1 MAEKATMSDIKR
13 CVIITGMSGSGKST
27 ALRILEDM
35 GFFPIDNIP
44 PAALPQ
50 VLDLLRSH
58 DSATLH
64 GVVAVTDARG
74 GALLEGFEDVVTRLR
89 SYIPMIKV
97 IFLDASD
104 DSLVRRYEQT
114 RRRHPMGAELALS
127 EAIAKERKTLA
138 PIREIADMVVDT
150 TELSIQDLRNMLLAA
165 LAMDQAQPTVIIS
178 SFGYKYGI
186 PSDSDFVFD
195 VRFLENPFY
204 VPQLRHLSGKDEAV
218 QDYLLKAPG
227 TIDFMKRCIDLIT
240 FSLPLYRY
248 TGKIQVHIA
257 FGCTGGRHRSVA
269 IAEWLAKHFL
279 ERGEKCFVNHRDIEK
294 EAGRT

>member
-1 MAEKATMSDIKR
+1 
-13 CVIITGMSGSGKST
+13 
-27 ALRILEDM
+27 
-35 GFFPIDNIP
+35 
-44 PAALPQ
+44 
-50 VLDLLRSH
+50 
-58 DSATLH
+58 
-64 GVVAVTDARG
+64 
-74 GALLEGFEDVVTRLR
+74 
-89 SYIPMIKV
+89 
-97 IFLDASD
+97 
-104 DSLVRRYEQT
+104 
-114 RRRHPMGAELALS
+114 
-127 EAIAKERKTLA
+127 
-138 PIREIADMVVDT
+138 
-150 TELSIQDLRNMLLAA
+150 MLLAA
-165 LAMDQAQPTVIIS
+165 LAMDQAQPAIIIS

-204 VPQLRHLSGKDEAV
+204 VPQLRYLSGKDEAV

-257 FGCTGGRHRSVA
+257 VGCTGGRHRSVA
-269 IAEWLAKHFL
+269 VAEWLAKHFL

>member
-1 MAEKATMSDIKR
+1 MSDIKC

-44 PAALPQ
+44 PAAIPQ

-114 RRRHPMGAELALS
+114 RRRHPMGAELVLS
-127 EAIAKERKTLA
+127 EAIARERKTLA
-138 PIREIADMVVDT
+138 PIREIADLVVDT

-165 LAMDQAQPTVIIS
+165 LAMDQAQPAIIIS

-186 PSDSDFVFD
+186 PSDSDFVIRRSLLGKPVLCATTALSVRQRRSRPGLPVESSWYDRFHETMHRSDNIFTPSLQVYWQNTGSHRRRLHWRQTSFSSCSGVVGKTLFGERRKMLCKSQGYREGSRAD
-195 VRFLENPFY
+195 VRP
-204 VPQLRHLSGKDEAV
+204 S
-218 QDYLLKAPG
+218 
-227 TIDFMKRCIDLIT
+227 
-240 FSLPLYRY
+240 
-248 TGKIQVHIA
+248 
-257 FGCTGGRHRSVA
+257 
-269 IAEWLAKHFL
+269 
-279 ERGEKCFVNHRDIEK
+279 
-294 EAGRT
+294 